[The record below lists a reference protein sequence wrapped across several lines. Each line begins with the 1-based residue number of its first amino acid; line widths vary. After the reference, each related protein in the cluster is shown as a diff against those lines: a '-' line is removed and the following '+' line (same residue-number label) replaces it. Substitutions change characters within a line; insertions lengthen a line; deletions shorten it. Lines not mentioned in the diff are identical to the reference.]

1 MHPIIRPL
9 LVLVSLPSI
18 ALGQV
23 TVDLHAL
30 DSLPAARP
38 GTERPATQV
47 PRPARPAPTQ
57 AGLPTPPPVPA
68 PVGEQAAPTAS
79 IALPAA
85 QLPAAQLPSGPPPS
99 AAPVASASAPA
110 AAVAQS
116 NLRILFTGAQ
126 TELSADNAAAIKE
139 LAAGQQGNDSA
150 TYNVVAYAT
159 GASDDA
165 SVARR
170 LSLSRALAVRNALIA
185 GGITSS
191 RVYVRALGSQS
202 AGGPPDRADLTVL
215 GAGGANAVR

>member
-38 GTERPATQV
+38 GAERSATQV

-57 AGLPTPPPVPA
+57 AGLPTPPPMPA

-85 QLPAAQLPSGPPPS
+85 QLPSAPPPA
-99 AAPVASASAPA
+99 AAPVASASAP

-139 LAAGQQGNDSA
+139 LAVGQQGNDSA

-215 GAGGANAVR
+215 GAGGASAVR